1 MKRSTGRHRA
11 GYRAASEGE
20 KGTVVALSRAPGWL
34 GTGLLLSLQLL
45 SYCDLQGRDVHV
57 FGTGESVQ
65 AVTQVLPLQ
74 ETEQGKEIPV
84 GYRWDG
90 ENEHHEFLGPRNCPS
105 GLRCCK

>member
-1 MKRSTGRHRA
+1 MLVKISTGRHWA

-34 GTGLLLSLQLL
+34 GMGLLLLL
-45 SYCDLQGRDVHV
+45 RLLNYCYLQGRDVHV

-74 ETEQGKEIPV
+74 ETEQGKEIPA
-84 GYRWDG
+84 GWG
-90 ENEHHEFLGPRNCPS
+90 
-105 GLRCCK
+105 K